1 MKLVAMRLKVFD
13 MKNPNCKLINMPTK
27 AMISY
32 APILLLEGEKETVV
46 GVVSLYSINTD
57 TTELEV
63 IGNEIFAQVFIK
75 ERYENL
81 VEFFNYEIEGKLSEI
96 QKGFQIERV
105 SAVIV
110 KLKVV

>member
-1 MKLVAMRLKVFD
+1 MKLVTMRLKVFD

-27 AMISY
+27 AMIAY
-32 APILLLEGEKETVV
+32 APILLIEGDKETVI
-46 GVVSLYSINTD
+46 GTVSLS
-57 TTELEV
+57 ELEV

-75 ERYENL
+75 ECYENL

-96 QKGFQIERV
+96 QRGFQIERV
-105 SAVIV
+105 SVIIV